1 MSMYEK
7 LSERLMAALHLAASP
22 VAVSFPSRAPS
33 AMARPATPVA
43 AGCAF
48 WEQGANRAVTTT
60 ASDHRFCSIGIHTH
74 NIAGAPDSQAGE
86 LQDALAAMQGLDY
99 VRPDE
104 VAALPVMKNSVSY
117 VVYCP
122 LGEMAE
128 QPQVVLLFAH
138 SAQGLVLSEALARVD
153 GAVPIAMGRPAC
165 ALIPQVANS
174 GRSAASLGC
183 CGARAYLDVLSDDVA
198 MWGLHGGKIEQYVSE
213 IETLAKANAILTQF
227 HERRR
232 SDIESGELPSVAES
246 LSRLPG

>member
-1 MSMYEK
+1 MLESMTVRRSGWVSMYEK
-7 LSERLMAALHLAASP
+7 LSERLMAALHLAVPP

-122 LGEMAE
+122 L
-128 QPQVVLLFAH
+128 
-138 SAQGLVLSEALARVD
+138 RD
-153 GAVPIAMGRPAC
+153 GRATPG
-165 ALIPQVANS
+165 
-174 GRSAASLGC
+174 SAAVCTFRPGLGVIRGI
-183 CGARAYLDVLSDDVA
+183 GA
-198 MWGLHGGKIEQYVSE
+198 GG
-213 IETLAKANAILTQF
+213 
-227 HERRR
+227 RRR
-232 SDIESGELPSVAES
+232 ANRHGETCLCTDSPGCKQCTLGRELGLLRRPSV
-246 LSRLPG
+246 SRRTE

>member
-1 MSMYEK
+1 MPK
-7 LSERLMAALHLAASP
+7 LSERLMAALHLAVPP

-128 QPQVVLLFAH
+128 QPQRSAAVSH
-138 SAQGLVLSEALARVD
+138 RTAQGLVLSEALARVD

-165 ALIPQVANS
+165 ALIPQVVS
-174 GRSAASLGC
+174 QCTLGRELG
-183 CGARAYLDVLSDDVA
+183 LL
-198 MWGLHGGKIEQYVSE
+198 
-213 IETLAKANAILTQF
+213 
-227 HERRR
+227 RR
-232 SDIESGELPSVAES
+232 PSV
-246 LSRLPG
+246 SRRTE

>member
-7 LSERLMAALHLAASP
+7 LSERLMAALHLAVPP

-104 VAALPVMKNSVSY
+104 VAALPVMKN
-117 VVYCP
+117 
-122 LGEMAE
+122 
-128 QPQVVLLFAH
+128 
-138 SAQGLVLSEALARVD
+138 
-153 GAVPIAMGRPAC
+153 
-165 ALIPQVANS
+165 
-174 GRSAASLGC
+174 
-183 CGARAYLDVLSDDVA
+183 
-198 MWGLHGGKIEQYVSE
+198 GKEY
-213 IETLAKANAILTQF
+213 
-227 HERRR
+227 
-232 SDIESGELPSVAES
+232 P
-246 LSRLPG
+246 